1 MVTKYSTGDK
11 VLVPATIRSAETR
24 DGNISYTVETDWM
37 IPEDRIKEDN
47 SSFAYEALAEVLMP
61 EKYGYR
67 P

>member
-11 VLVPATIRSAETR
+11 VLVPATIRSAETW
-24 DGNISYTVETDWM
+24 DGNISYTVEVDWT

-47 SSFAYEALAEVLMP
+47 SNLAYEALAEALMP